1 MRAFSSRLLVL
12 LALGVTSL
20 TMSLSYANTAKTSST
35 NRDELPAIFTD
46 RSLYDTYG
54 PGHVIESEKLAQKV
68 KGESLKKLTALNKA
82 FDEAKEACL
91 KDFFVE
97 HCVNRY
103 RKAYFERK
111 RELNKVTVAA
121 DEVIRLARVEKANA
135 LHEKERRER
144 PMPKPIK
151 LSKPKLLTQPHEP
164 MVIAKPHLKAPSEP
178 MKLRELEVK
187 ADPSKLEAQAR
198 HEQEAANVA
207 LYEAKQKAAQERRI
221 QADAQAQERR
231 EKRQAKQ
238 REIEEHLERR
248 VEAQE
253 RYEKKMN
260 ERSSSIMKFF

>member
-1 MRAFSSRLLVL
+1 MRAFSPRTFVC
-12 LALGVTSL
+12 LALSVV
-20 TMSLSYANTAKTSST
+20 SLSISVTWAGTNSST
-35 NRDELPAIFTD
+35 DELPAIFTD
-46 RSLYDTYG
+46 RSLYNTYG
-54 PGHVIESEKLAQKV
+54 PGHTIGSEKMAQKA
-68 KGESLKKLTALNKA
+68 KSESLKRLSALNKA

-111 RELNKVTVAA
+111 RELHKVTVAA
-121 DEVIRLARVEKANA
+121 DEVIRLARLEKANA

-144 PMPKPIK
+144 PLPKPIV

-164 MVIAKPHLKAPSEP
+164 MVIAKPHLKEPSKP
-178 MKLRELEVK
+178 MKLREFEPK
-187 ADPSKLEAQAR
+187 SDPAELDAKAR
-198 HEQEAANVA
+198 HAQEAANVA

-221 QADAQAQERR
+221 QADSEAQERR
-231 EKRQAKQ
+231 EKREAKQ
-238 REIEEHLERR
+238 KEIQERLERR

-260 ERSSSIMKFF
+260 ERSSSILKFF